1 MTGSVARQTANRERK
16 TLTLLHS
23 CFCDWRCCEEEQVAA
38 IKASSSG
45 GSEMKPVA
53 SSAKSYLQSFL
64 DGLRERVP
72 TVAAVLV
79 SDSDGVVLMKSVA
92 QAYQEN
98 SVDATLAAV
107 FAASTAQASKLQFG
121 QNRAVVSWQKDRV
134 VIHVNT
140 SPFFVSI
147 ICSKD
152 TGDVGALLAMAPS
165 VVKVRLLRFGM
176 YCVIFSTFCLIRRW
190 SR

>member
-1 MTGSVARQTANRERK
+1 
-16 TLTLLHS
+16 
-23 CFCDWRCCEEEQVAA
+23 
-38 IKASSSG
+38 
-45 GSEMKPVA
+45 MKPVA

-134 VIHVNT
+134 VIHVNA

-165 VVKVRLLRFGM
+165 VVKVRLLRFR
-176 YCVIFSTFCLIRRW
+176 ILWFAQHLFA
-190 SR
+190 

>member
-1 MTGSVARQTANRERK
+1 
-16 TLTLLHS
+16 
-23 CFCDWRCCEEEQVAA
+23 
-38 IKASSSG
+38 
-45 GSEMKPVA
+45 MKPVA
-53 SSAKSYLQSFL
+53 SAKSYLQAFL

-92 QAYQEN
+92 RAYQEN

-121 QNRAVVSWQKDRV
+121 QNRSVVSWQKDRV
-134 VIHVNT
+134 VIHVNA
-140 SPFFVSI
+140 SPFFVSF

-165 VVKVRLLRFGM
+165 VVKVPFVFFVCCSQSIYTKKALEPM
-176 YCVIFSTFCLIRRW
+176 KEAAN
-190 SR
+190 